1 MISVSANH
9 LARPQPTM
17 NGTESHFETAKQ
29 SRTVKSKLPD
39 AAKEMHTQ
47 FNLPSRD
54 AVLSSTLI
62 FTSKF

>member
-1 MISVSANH
+1 MVSVSANH

-39 AAKEMHTQ
+39 VAKEIHTIQ
-47 FNLPSRD
+47 F
-54 AVLSSTLI
+54 TLQRCCA
-62 FTSKF
+62 FFYPDFYK